1 MRGVEVINK
10 KRYIEVRSTLPLG
23 FEVLSSAPFNGGLR
37 RAKAILNVHVP
48 HDFNEDS
55 EAFYLRF
62 LIEEGFEPAEVVG
75 LLTAASMGNAEVV
88 AQNKVLVVATAGCT
102 INVIVVVAEKMT
114 ASAMTNAIIV
124 ATEAKAAALRDLDVR
139 YKELSK
145 DGSVITG
152 TPTDAVVIACLNS
165 DGGTP
170 HKYAGVLTEIG
181 SEIYECVREAVEK
194 AFVKERNAPKERSLL
209 KRLEELGISFDAIL
223 DAALELYVGEL
234 PKELVRAELEELM
247 KKECEDVNVALLIS
261 SAFFLEEEARKR
273 RGLRDDPVNLL
284 ADELIGI
291 DIAEYIGGKKALFN
305 FVYYDTR
312 KPGILRELPPFLDDV
327 VGGFIAGC
335 MTKLFELLE
344 RTPKRA
350 TGEGCGT

>member
-1 MRGVEVINK
+1 MRGVEVVNK
-10 KRYIEVRSTLPLG
+10 GRYIEVRSTLRSG

-37 RAKAILNVHVP
+37 RARRILNVHVP
-48 HDFNEDS
+48 HDFDEDA
-55 EAFYLRF
+55 ETFYLRF
-62 LIEEGFEPAEVVG
+62 LKEEGYEPADVVG
-75 LLTAASMGNAEVV
+75 LLTAASMENAEVV
-88 AQNKVLVVATAGCT
+88 ARDKVLVVATAGCT
-102 INVIVVVAEKMT
+102 INVIVVVAERMT
-114 ASAMTNAIIV
+114 AAAMANAIIV

-139 YKELSK
+139 YSELSR

-152 TPTDAVVIACLNS
+152 TPTDAVVIACL
-165 DGGTP
+165 GGDVDKSTP

-194 AFVKERNAPKERSLL
+194 AFVKERNAPKERSIL
-209 KRLEELGISFDAIL
+209 KRLEERGISFDAIL

-234 PKELVRAELEELM
+234 PRELVKEELERLM
-247 KKECEDVNVALLIS
+247 KRECEDINVALLMS

-273 RGLRDDPVNLL
+273 RGLRGDPVDLL

-312 KPGILRELPPFLDDV
+312 KPGILKELPPFLDDA

-344 RTPKRA
+344 LR
-350 TGEGCGT
+350 GGFESDGT